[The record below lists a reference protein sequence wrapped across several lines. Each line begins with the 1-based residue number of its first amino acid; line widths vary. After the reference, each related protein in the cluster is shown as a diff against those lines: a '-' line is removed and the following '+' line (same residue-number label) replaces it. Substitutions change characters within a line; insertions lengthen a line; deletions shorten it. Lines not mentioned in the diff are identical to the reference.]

1 MQAAAPPPGA
11 AIGER
16 DCPPRR
22 PRVQVGGMPMS
33 AQRRPGPVRYPDRV
47 NADHRKRKAAPRAA
61 TEIAGADTRGLG
73 ALLLRA
79 RRLERLDQALER
91 ALDPRHAPHVRVANV
106 RDGALI
112 LATPVAPIATR
123 LRMEA
128 PRLLEA
134 LRGQLPAEVSRLEVR
149 VTPDLPARS

>member
-1 MQAAAPPPGA
+1 M
-11 AIGER
+11 
-16 DCPPRR
+16 
-22 PRVQVGGMPMS
+22 
-33 AQRRPGPVRYPDRV
+33 RYARRV
-47 NADHRKRKAAPRAA
+47 NADRRKRDAAPRAA

-73 ALLLRA
+73 PLLLRA
-79 RRLERLDQALER
+79 RQLEKLDRALEET
-91 ALDPRHAPHVRVANV
+91 LDPRHAPHVRVANV

-134 LRGQLPAEVSRLEVR
+134 LRERLPADVTRLEVR
-149 VTPDLPARS
+149 ITPDLPARS